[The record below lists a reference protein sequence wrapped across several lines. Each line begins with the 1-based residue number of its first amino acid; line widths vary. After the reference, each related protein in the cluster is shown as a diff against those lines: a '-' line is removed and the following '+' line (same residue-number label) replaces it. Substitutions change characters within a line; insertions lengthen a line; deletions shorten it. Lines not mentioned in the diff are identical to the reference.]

1 MQQFIEYNTAV
12 RHSVDLSADHEIPKN
27 LLKIDDLQNTYT
39 ELLKL
44 KSFTK
49 TVVNKNQQ
57 IKKDQDDVFAI
68 QQEKISK
75 IEFITVI

>member
-1 MQQFIEYNTAV
+1 MFTNEDVIYKLCVKIILNRYGSNDMQQFIEYNTAV
-12 RHSVDLSADHEIPKN
+12 RHNIDLSADHEIPKN

-49 TVVNKNQQ
+49 TVVSRN
-57 IKKDQDDVFAI
+57 
-68 QQEKISK
+68 
-75 IEFITVI
+75 

>member
-1 MQQFIEYNTAV
+1 MFSNQDVIYKLCIKIILNRYGSNDMQQFIDYNTAV
-12 RHSVDLSADHEIPKN
+12 RHSVDLSADHDIPKN

-49 TVVNKNQQ
+49 TVVNKN
-57 IKKDQDDVFAI
+57 
-68 QQEKISK
+68 
-75 IEFITVI
+75 